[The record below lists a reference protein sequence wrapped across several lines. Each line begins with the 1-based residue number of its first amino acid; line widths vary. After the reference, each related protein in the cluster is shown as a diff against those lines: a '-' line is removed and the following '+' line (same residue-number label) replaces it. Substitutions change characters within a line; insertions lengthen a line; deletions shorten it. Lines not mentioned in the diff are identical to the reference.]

1 MSRSDAHAART
12 ALQGVVPVLLSGSGV
27 LMILAARERWWP
39 ACRLGDFDAPDCL
52 TLQDHRYDFLA
63 PSEPWVPVGAAA
75 QVGAGSMVLLSLALL
90 FLPWLLA
97 GANRTAVTLPLGAG
111 LAVALLTTAAMTGL
125 SGLSGRVVERP
136 GLEWVY
142 WLWLLSPIALI
153 VMVFASQNADPR
165 PGMQWRLLVAVLV
178 SASTP
183 LGELF
188 IAGAL
193 LGLSYDT
200 TPWSE
205 AVSGVFL
212 VAAGLAL
219 WPAIR
224 ARSAAQVAVPRLV

>member
-1 MSRSDAHAART
+1 MSRSATDAART
-12 ALQGVVPVLLSGSGV
+12 ALQGLAPVLLSGSGV
-27 LMILAARERWWP
+27 LMIMASRERWWP

-52 TLQDHRYDFLA
+52 TLQDHRFDFL
-63 PSEPWVPVGAAA
+63 PPTEPWVPVGAAA

-90 FLPWLLA
+90 FLPWLLG
-97 GANRTAVTLPLGAG
+97 GAQRPVVTLLVGAVLVAPLLT
-111 LAVALLTTAAMTGL
+111 LAVMTGR
-125 SGLSGRVVERP
+125 SGLSGRVVAGP

-142 WLWLLSPIALI
+142 WLWILTPIALLL
-153 VMVFASQNADPR
+153 MVFAFQIADPR
-165 PGMQWRLLVAVLV
+165 PGIEWRLLVVGLV
-178 SASTP
+178 SVSTP
-183 LGELF
+183 LGEFF

-224 ARSAAQVAVPRLV
+224 SRSAAQIAVPSPV

>member
-1 MSRSDAHAART
+1 MSRSDGDAART

-27 LMILAARERWWP
+27 LMIMASRDRWWP
-39 ACRLGDFDAPDCL
+39 VCRLGDFDAPDCL

-63 PSEPWVPVGAAA
+63 PTEPWVPVGAAA

-90 FLPWLLA
+90 LLPWLLGVA
-97 GANRTAVTLPLGAG
+97 HRPAVRLFVGAVLAAPLLT
-111 LAVALLTTAAMTGL
+111 LAVMTGR
-125 SGLSGRVVERP
+125 SGLSGRVVEGL

-142 WLWLLSPIALI
+142 WLWILTPIALLH
-153 VMVFASQNADPR
+153 MVFASQNADPR
-165 PGMQWRLLVAVLV
+165 PGMAGRLLVVGLV

-183 LGELF
+183 LGEFF

-193 LGLSYDT
+193 LGASYDT

-224 ARSAAQVAVPRLV
+224 SRSAVHVAVPRPV